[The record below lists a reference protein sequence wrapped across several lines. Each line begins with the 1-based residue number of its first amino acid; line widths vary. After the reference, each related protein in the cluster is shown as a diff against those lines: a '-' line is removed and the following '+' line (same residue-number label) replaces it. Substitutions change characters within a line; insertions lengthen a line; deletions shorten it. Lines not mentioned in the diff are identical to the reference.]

1 MILGHLAARCRLISA
16 RHHFVLHLCR
26 AHRQTVQRKLVLLGI
41 TEPSMR
47 LIFLLGA
54 LAVCLVRTELAV
66 AQGNISS
73 TAFNPALSLILDGK
87 FTSYS
92 GAPPELTGVLQG
104 GENGAAPE
112 GFSLSDTEVVASAN
126 IDDKFYGFV
135 NIGFEL
141 DENETEVELE
151 EAWLQTL
158 SLPGGFG
165 VKAGRFFSDIGYLNI
180 RHPHAWDFA
189 NAPLA
194 YAAFLGTSY
203 ADTGVQV
210 RWIAPLDVFLEVGGE
225 IMSGD
230 SFPAGGRA
238 DSGTG
243 AHTLFAR
250 LGGDAGVSNSWRVGV
265 SFLTAESIGRESMLG
280 TAPVGFD
287 GDTDVTMF
295 DFVWKWAR
303 NGNLRD
309 RNLTVIGE
317 YLRRDEKGALTLLS
331 QPPLTVAYDDNQS
344 GFYLYGTYQFR
355 PQWRAGVRFDRLSL
369 STGLSSLP
377 GVVVGSNDPER
388 WSLMLDWSN
397 SEFSRL
403 RLQID
408 STDLSG
414 RSSTGLV
421 LQYVMS
427 IGAHGAHTF

>member
-1 MILGHLAARCRLISA
+1 
-16 RHHFVLHLCR
+16 
-26 AHRQTVQRKLVLLGI
+26 
-41 TEPSMR
+41 MR
-47 LIFLLGA
+47 LIWLLGT
-54 LAVCLVRTELAV
+54 LAVCLVQTELAV
-66 AQGNISS
+66 AQGSISS

-92 GAPPELTGVLQG
+92 GVPPELMGVLQG
-104 GENGAAPE
+104 GESEPAPE
-112 GFSLSDTEVVASAN
+112 GFSLSETEVVASAN

-151 EAWLQTL
+151 EAWIQTL
-158 SLPGGFG
+158 ALPGGFS

-194 YAAFLGTSY
+194 YDAFLGTSY

-230 SFPAGGRA
+230 GFPAGGRA

-243 AHTLFAR
+243 AQTLFAR

-265 SFLTAESIGRESMLG
+265 SFLAAESIGRESILAP
-280 TAPVGFD
+280 TPVGFD
-287 GDTDVTMF
+287 GDTDVTML

-303 NGNLRD
+303 NGNPRD
-309 RNLTVIGE
+309 RNFTLVGE
-317 YLRRDEKGALTLLS
+317 YLHRDEKGALTLLS
-331 QPPLTVAYDDNQS
+331 QPPLTVAYDDDQS

-355 PQWRAGVRFDRLSL
+355 PRWRVGARFDQLSL
-369 STGLSSLP
+369 GKALSGLP
-377 GVVVGSNDPER
+377 GVAVGSSDPER
-388 WSLMLDWSN
+388 WSFMLDWSN

-403 RLQID
+403 RFQID
-408 STDLSG
+408 SYDLNG
-414 RSSTGLV
+414 QSSTGLV

-427 IGAHGAHTF
+427 LGAHGAHTF

>member
-1 MILGHLAARCRLISA
+1 
-16 RHHFVLHLCR
+16 
-26 AHRQTVQRKLVLLGI
+26 
-41 TEPSMR
+41 MR
-47 LIFLLGA
+47 LIFLLGT
-54 LAVCLVRTELAV
+54 LAVCLVRPELSV
-66 AQGNISS
+66 AQGNISN
-73 TAFNPALSLILDGK
+73 TAFNPALSLVLDGK

-92 GAPPELTGVLQG
+92 GVPPLLTGVLQG
-104 GENGAAPE
+104 GESEAAPE

-135 NIGFEL
+135 DVGFEL

-158 SLPGGFG
+158 TLPSGFS
-165 VKAGRFFSDIGYLNI
+165 VKAGRFFSDIGYHNI
-180 RHPHAWDFA
+180 RHAHAWDFA

-194 YAAFLGTSY
+194 YEAFLATSY
-203 ADTGVQV
+203 ADTGVQI
-210 RWIAPLDVFLEVGGE
+210 RWIAPLATFLEVGGE

-230 SFPAGGRA
+230 SFPAGGRT

-265 SFLTAESIGRESMLG
+265 SFLAAESIGRESTLG
-280 TAPVGFD
+280 LTPAGFD

-303 NGNLRD
+303 NGNPRD
-309 RNLTVIGE
+309 RNFTLVGE
-317 YLRRDEKGALTLLS
+317 YLRRDETGTLTLLS
-331 QPPLTVAYDDNQS
+331 QPPLTVAYDDDQS

-355 PQWRAGVRFDRLSL
+355 PQWRVGARFDRLSL
-369 STGLSSLP
+369 GKRLSGLP

-403 RLQID
+403 RFQLD
-408 STDLSG
+408 SYDING

-427 IGAHGAHTF
+427 LGAHGAHTF

>member
-1 MILGHLAARCRLISA
+1 
-16 RHHFVLHLCR
+16 
-26 AHRQTVQRKLVLLGI
+26 
-41 TEPSMR
+41 MR

-92 GAPPELTGVLQG
+92 GAPPELMGVLQG
-104 GENGAAPE
+104 GESGTVPE

-158 SLPGGFG
+158 ALPGGFS
-165 VKAGRFFSDIGYLNI
+165 VKAGRFFSDIGYVNV

-194 YAAFLGTSY
+194 YDAFLGTSY

-265 SFLTAESIGRESMLG
+265 SLLAAESIGRESMLEP
-280 TAPVGFD
+280 TPVGFD
-287 GDTDVTMF
+287 GDTDVMMF

-303 NGNLRD
+303 NGNTRD
-309 RNLTVIGE
+309 RNFTLVGE

-331 QPPLTVAYDDNQS
+331 QPPLTVAYDDDQS

-355 PQWRAGVRFDRLSL
+355 PQWRAGVRFDRLSQ
-369 STGLSSLP
+369 STG
-377 GVVVGSNDPER
+377 VER
-388 WSLMLDWSN
+388 PTGRGCRQQRPRAM
-397 SEFSRL
+397 EFDARL
-403 RLQID
+403 VQ
-408 STDLSG
+408 
-414 RSSTGLV
+414 
-421 LQYVMS
+421 
-427 IGAHGAHTF
+427 

>member
-1 MILGHLAARCRLISA
+1 MRLIS
-16 RHHFVLHLCR
+16 
-26 AHRQTVQRKLVLLGI
+26 LLG
-41 TEPSMR
+41 MV
-47 LIFLLGA
+47 
-54 LAVCLVRTELAV
+54 AVCLAQSELSV

-92 GAPPELTGVLQG
+92 GVLPELTGVLQG
-104 GENGAAPE
+104 SESEPAPE

-141 DENETEVELE
+141 DDNDTEVALE

-158 SLPGGFG
+158 TLPGGFS

-194 YAAFLGTSY
+194 NDAFLGTSY

-210 RWIAPLDVFLEVGGE
+210 RWSAPLDVFLEVGGE

-265 SFLTAESIGRESMLG
+265 SFLAAESEGRESMLEPV
-280 TAPVGFD
+280 PVGFD

-303 NGNLRD
+303 NGNPRD
-309 RNLTVIGE
+309 RNFTFVGE
-317 YLRRDEKGALTLLS
+317 YLRRDEQGALTLLS
-331 QPPLTVAYDDNQS
+331 QPPLTIAYDDDQS

-355 PQWRAGVRFDRLSL
+355 PQWRVGARFDRLSL
-369 STGLSSLP
+369 GNGLSALP
-377 GVVVGSNDPER
+377 GVVVGSNDSER
-388 WSLMLDWSN
+388 WSFMLDWSN

-408 STDLSG
+408 SYDLSG

>member
-1 MILGHLAARCRLISA
+1 
-16 RHHFVLHLCR
+16 
-26 AHRQTVQRKLVLLGI
+26 
-41 TEPSMR
+41 MR
-47 LIFLLGA
+47 LIFLPA
-54 LAVCLVRTELAV
+54 TLAVCLVQTELSV
-66 AQGNISS
+66 AQGSISS

-87 FTSYS
+87 FISYS
-92 GAPPELTGVLQG
+92 GAPPELMGVLQG
-104 GENGAAPE
+104 GESGAAPE

-135 NIGFEL
+135 DIGFEL
-141 DENETEVELE
+141 DENETEVKLE
-151 EAWLQTL
+151 EAWIQTL
-158 SLPGGFG
+158 TLPGGFG

-194 YAAFLGTSY
+194 YEAFLGTSY
-203 ADTGVQV
+203 SDTGVQV

-225 IMSGD
+225 IMGGD

-250 LGGDAGVSNSWRVGV
+250 LGGDAGVSNSWRLGV
-265 SFLTAESIGRESMLG
+265 SFLAAESVGRESMLG
-280 TAPVGFD
+280 VVPVAFD

-309 RNLTVIGE
+309 RNLTLVGE
-317 YLRRDEKGALTLLS
+317 YLRRDEKGSLTLLS
-331 QPPLTVAYDDNQS
+331 QPPLTIPYSDDQS
-344 GFYLYGTYQFR
+344 GFYLYGVYQFR
-355 PQWRAGVRFDRLSL
+355 PQWRAGARFDRLSPGNEL
-369 STGLSSLP
+369 SGFP
-377 GVVVGSNDPER
+377 GVAVGDNDAER

-403 RLQID
+403 RFQVNSYD
-408 STDLSG
+408 FGG
-414 RSSTGLV
+414 RSSTGVV

-427 IGAHGAHTF
+427 LGSHGAHTF

>member
-1 MILGHLAARCRLISA
+1 
-16 RHHFVLHLCR
+16 
-26 AHRQTVQRKLVLLGI
+26 
-41 TEPSMR
+41 MR
-47 LIFLLGA
+47 LTFLLA
-54 LAVCLVRTELAV
+54 TLAVCLVQTEQSV
-66 AQGNISS
+66 AQGSIGS

-92 GAPPELTGVLQG
+92 GVPPALSGVLQG
-104 GENGAAPE
+104 AESKAAPE
-112 GFSLSDTEVVASAN
+112 GFSLSDTEVIASAN

-151 EAWLQTL
+151 EAWIQTL
-158 SLPGGFG
+158 TLPGGFS
-165 VKAGRFFSDIGYLNI
+165 VKAGKFFSDIGYHNI
-180 RHPHAWDFA
+180 RHPHSWDFA

-194 YAAFLGTSY
+194 YNALLGTSY
-203 ADTGVQV
+203 ADTGVQA
-210 RWIAPLDVFLEVGGE
+210 RWIAPLDVLLEIGAE

-230 SFPAGGRA
+230 SFPAAGRA

-265 SFLTAESIGRESMLG
+265 SLLSAESVGRESMLEVV
-280 TAPVGFD
+280 PVAFD
-287 GDTDVTMF
+287 GDTDVAMF

-303 NGNLRD
+303 NGNPRD
-309 RNLTVIGE
+309 RNFTFVGE
-317 YLRRDEKGALTLLS
+317 YLRREEKGSLTLLS
-331 QPPLTVAYDDNQS
+331 RPPLTVPYDDGQS

-355 PQWRAGVRFDRLSL
+355 PQWRAGARFDQLSPGD
-369 STGLSSLP
+369 GLNGFP
-377 GVVVGSNDPER
+377 GVAVGSNDPER

-403 RLQID
+403 RFQVD
-408 STDLSG
+408 SYDFSG
-414 RSSTGLV
+414 QSSTGFV

-427 IGAHGAHTF
+427 LGAHGAHTF

>member
-1 MILGHLAARCRLISA
+1 
-16 RHHFVLHLCR
+16 
-26 AHRQTVQRKLVLLGI
+26 
-41 TEPSMR
+41 MR
-47 LIFLLGA
+47 LTFLLA
-54 LAVCLVRTELAV
+54 TLIACLIRLELSV
-66 AQGNISS
+66 AQGNIGS
-73 TAFNPALSLILDGK
+73 TAFNPALSLVLDGK

-92 GAPPELTGVLQG
+92 GVPPVLSGVLQG
-104 GENGAAPE
+104 GESNAAPE

-135 NIGFEL
+135 DVGFEL

-151 EAWLQTL
+151 EAWIQTL
-158 SLPGGFG
+158 TLPGGFS
-165 VKAGRFFSDIGYLNI
+165 VKAGKFFSDIGYHNI
-180 RHPHAWDFA
+180 RHPHSWDFA

-194 YAAFLGTSY
+194 YNAFLGTNYS
-203 ADTGVQV
+203 DTGVQA
-210 RWIAPLDVFLEVGGE
+210 RWIAPLDVFLEIGAE

-230 SFPAGGRA
+230 SFPAGGHA

-265 SFLTAESIGRESMLG
+265 SFLAAESVGRESTLEVV
-280 TAPVGFD
+280 PVAFD

-303 NGNLRD
+303 NGNPRD
-309 RNLTVIGE
+309 RNFALVGE

-331 QPPLTVAYDDNQS
+331 QPPLTVAYDDAQS

-355 PQWRAGVRFDRLSL
+355 PQWRVGARFDRLSL
-369 STGLSSLP
+369 GKRLSGLP
-377 GVVVGSNDPER
+377 GVVAGSDDPER

-403 RLQID
+403 RFQID
-408 STDLSG
+408 SYDLTG

-427 IGAHGAHTF
+427 LGSHGAHTF

>member
-1 MILGHLAARCRLISA
+1 
-16 RHHFVLHLCR
+16 
-26 AHRQTVQRKLVLLGI
+26 
-41 TEPSMR
+41 MR
-47 LIFLLGA
+47 LIFLPTA
-54 LAVCLVRTELAV
+54 LAVCLVHTELSV
-66 AQGNISS
+66 AQGTVSS

-92 GAPPELTGVLQG
+92 DAPPELTGVLQG
-104 GENGAAPE
+104 GESGAVPE

-135 NIGFEL
+135 DIGFEI

-151 EAWLQTL
+151 EAWIQTL
-158 SLPGGFG
+158 TLPGGLG
-165 VKAGRFFSDIGYLNI
+165 IKAGRFFSDIGYLNI
-180 RHPHAWDFA
+180 RHPHSWDFT

-194 YAAFLGTSY
+194 YDAFLGTSY

-210 RWIAPLDVFLEVGGE
+210 RWVAPLDVFLEIGGE

-250 LGGDAGVSNSWRVGV
+250 LGGDAGASNSWRVGV
-265 SFLTAESIGRESMLG
+265 SVLAAESVGRESQLDVV
-280 TAPVGFD
+280 PVAFD
-287 GDTDVTMF
+287 GDTDVAIL

-303 NGNLRD
+303 NGNPRD
-309 RNLTVIGE
+309 RNFTFVGE
-317 YLRRDEKGALTLLS
+317 YLRRDEKGSLTLLS
-331 QPPLTVAYDDNQS
+331 EPPLTVHYDDGQS
-344 GFYLYGTYQFR
+344 GFYLYGVYQFR
-355 PQWRAGVRFDRLSL
+355 PQWRAGARFDRLSL
-369 STGLSSLP
+369 GNELTGFP
-377 GVVVGSNDPER
+377 GVAVGDNDPER

-403 RLQID
+403 RFQVD
-408 STDLSG
+408 MYDFDG
-414 RSSTGLV
+414 RSSTGVV

-427 IGAHGAHTF
+427 LGSHGAHTF

>member
-1 MILGHLAARCRLISA
+1 
-16 RHHFVLHLCR
+16 
-26 AHRQTVQRKLVLLGI
+26 
-41 TEPSMR
+41 MR
-47 LIFLLGA
+47 LIFLPA
-54 LAVCLVRTELAV
+54 TLAVCLVQTELSV
-66 AQGNISS
+66 AQGSISS
-73 TAFNPALSLILDGK
+73 TEFNPALSLILDGK

-92 GAPPELTGVLQG
+92 GAPPELMGVLQG
-104 GENGAAPE
+104 GESEPAPE

-158 SLPGGFG
+158 ALPGGFS
-165 VKAGRFFSDIGYLNI
+165 VKAGRLFSDIGYLNV
-180 RHPHAWDFA
+180 RHAHAWDFA
-189 NAPLA
+189 NAPLV
-194 YAAFLGTSY
+194 YDAFLGTSY

-238 DSGTG
+238 DGGTG

-265 SFLTAESIGRESMLG
+265 SFLAADSIGRESMLEL
-280 TAPVGFD
+280 TRVGFD
-287 GDTDVTMF
+287 GNTDVTMF

-303 NGNLRD
+303 NGNPRD
-309 RNLTVIGE
+309 RNFTLVGE

-331 QPPLTVAYDDNQS
+331 QPLLTVAYDDDQS
-344 GFYLYGTYQFR
+344 GFYLYGIYQFR
-355 PQWRAGVRFDRLSL
+355 PQWRVGARFDQLSL
-369 STGLSSLP
+369 GKGLSGLP
-377 GVVVGSNDPER
+377 GVAVGSSEPGR
-388 WSLMLDWSN
+388 WSFMLDWSN

-403 RLQID
+403 RFQID
-408 STDLSG
+408 SYDLNG
-414 RSSTGLV
+414 RSSTGFV

>member
-1 MILGHLAARCRLISA
+1 MRSILFLG
-16 RHHFVLHLCR
+16 
-26 AHRQTVQRKLVLLGI
+26 TLV
-41 TEPSMR
+41 
-47 LIFLLGA
+47 
-54 LAVCLVRTELAV
+54 VCFVRTELAV
-66 AQGNISS
+66 AQGNISG
-73 TAFNPALSLILDGK
+73 TAFNPALTLILDGK
-87 FTSYS
+87 FASYS
-92 GAPPELTGVLQG
+92 GAPPGLSGVLQG
-104 GENGAAPE
+104 SESGAAPE
-112 GFSLSDTEVVASAN
+112 GFSLSDTEVIASAN
-126 IDDKFYGFV
+126 VDDKFYGFV

-151 EAWLQTL
+151 EAWIQTL
-158 SLPGGFG
+158 TLPGGFS

-210 RWIAPLDVFLEVGGE
+210 RWIAPLNVFLEIGGE

-230 SFPAGGRA
+230 KFPAGGRA

-265 SFLTAESIGRESMLG
+265 SFLAAESLGRESMLES
-280 TAPVGFD
+280 TRVGFD
-287 GDTDVTMF
+287 GDTEVAMF

-303 NGNLRD
+303 NGNPRD
-309 RNLTVIGE
+309 RNFTLVGE
-317 YLRRDEKGALTLLS
+317 YLRRDEKGALTILS
-331 QPPLTVAYDDNQS
+331 PAPLTIAYDDGQS

-355 PQWRAGVRFDRLSL
+355 PRWRAGARFERLSL
-369 STGLSSLP
+369 GTGLSGLP
-377 GVVVGSNDPER
+377 GVVIGSNSPER
-388 WSLMLDWSN
+388 WSFMVDWSN

-403 RLQID
+403 RFQLD
-408 STDLSG
+408 SYDLGG

-427 IGAHGAHTF
+427 VGAHGAHTF